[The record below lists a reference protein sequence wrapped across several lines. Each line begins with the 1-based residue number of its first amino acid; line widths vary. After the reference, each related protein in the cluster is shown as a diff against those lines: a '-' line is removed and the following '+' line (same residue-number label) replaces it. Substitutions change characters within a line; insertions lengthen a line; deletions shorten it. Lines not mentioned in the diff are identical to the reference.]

1 MVVFGG
7 GDNMTVATPE
17 WLYHYASIDV
27 LALILN
33 NRTIRF
39 RRLDLMDDPN
49 EALTSD
55 LGRQGKYV
63 MASCW
68 TDRSDEELLI
78 WSLYTKDLRG
88 VRIRLPAFPFDKKFK
103 VDPAKLPTF
112 ITNQVQDSYIS
123 SEQLFNDQYCIPGPE
138 PRLVKVEYTDDRSLL
153 YPKVYENDGTHSII
167 ILGNLGKYKRTVW
180 ERQSEW
186 RYVFEVYPVTREIY
200 RKLQAGK
207 VDEVGGLWLE
217 AMIRE
222 QDPGIQHIDIPI
234 RQDALDEITITLGPR
249 TTESDRIIVKSLVD
263 RFTANA
269 TISESDLRGE
279 IV

>member
-1 MVVFGG
+1 
-7 GDNMTVATPE
+7 
-17 WLYHYASIDV
+17 
-27 LALILN
+27 
-33 NRTIRF
+33 
-39 RRLDLMDDPN
+39 MDDPN

-78 WSLYTKDLRG
+78 WSLNTKDLRG
-88 VRIRLPAFPFDKKFK
+88 VRIRLPAFPFYKKFK

-112 ITNQVQDSYIS
+112 ITNQFQDSYIS

-153 YPKVYENDGTHSII
+153 YPKVYENDGTHSVI
-167 ILGNLGKYKRTVW
+167 ILSNLGKCKRTVW
-180 ERQSEW
+180 QRQSEW

-207 VDEVGGLWLE
+207 VDEVSGLWLE

-234 RQDALDEITITLGPR
+234 RLDVLDEILITLGPR
-249 TTESDRIIVKSLVD
+249 ATASDRIIVESLVE
-263 RFTANA
+263 RFAPNA